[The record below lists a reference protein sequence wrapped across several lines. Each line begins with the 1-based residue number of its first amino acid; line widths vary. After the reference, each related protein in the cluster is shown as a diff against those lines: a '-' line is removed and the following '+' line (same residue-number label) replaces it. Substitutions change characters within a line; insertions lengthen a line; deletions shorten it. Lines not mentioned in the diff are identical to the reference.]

1 MTVQDTDP
9 LIAYW
14 PLELWHGSSGSCP
27 ICLHSDLSSYHEV
40 IHRASAAP
48 NSPTRLNSSP
58 QSSRRRSALPD
69 HPGGVG
75 LGKRRALAKRMTS
88 SSRDRDGSQDPEVTL
103 SFNFTGIV
111 VLSNSSNISSFQ
123 FLGTAIYIFGIQ
135 PLGVAD
141 GDDTP
146 TNMDLAFSID
156 NRPSEYFKSSGTPG
170 ASGFQPNMNVFSG
183 SDLEDGQHRL
193 VVTVGPNS
201 SFLFDHLVYTSTT
214 EANASGTS
222 TSGLPTTPLAQNS
235 PSATNNP

>member
-9 LIAYW
+9 AIAYW
-14 PLELWHGSSGSCP
+14 PLELWHGGSGSCP
-27 ICLHSDLSSYHEV
+27 ICLHSDLSSYHEA

-48 NSPTRLNSSP
+48 NSSTRLHSSP
-58 QSSRRRSALPD
+58 RPSRRRSALPD
-69 HPGGVG
+69 HPGGAG
-75 LGKRRALAKRMTS
+75 LGKRRALAKRTTS

-103 SFNFTGIV
+103 SFNFTGTV
-111 VLSNSSNISSFQ
+111 VISDYPSIYSFQ

-141 GDDTP
+141 EDDTP
-146 TNMDLAFSID
+146 TNMDLAFSLD

-170 ASGFQPNMNVFSG
+170 ASGFQPNMNVFAG
-183 SDLEDGQHRL
+183 SDLEDSKHRL

-201 SFLFDHLVYTSTT
+201 SFLFDHLIYTSTM
-214 EANASGTS
+214 EGNASGTS
-222 TSGLPTTPLAQNS
+222 TSSLPTPPLAQNS